1 MRLLTFSLIVIAVV
15 FILGCSAENP
25 ICSTNF
31 CAVGE
36 VFPRSELEAGTEF
49 SEVDI
54 DDAVIFATLTGVPTP
69 VETVPDGDT
78 TPADDTLTLA
88 DIVNDVAVNGVN
100 STYKGQT
107 VKITAPVRYVFAA
120 TETRNAAVTLATLNE
135 SISFFVN
142 DDDEVD
148 DLAHLGTGT
157 TYTFRL
163 LIENVQTSSSDAE
176 KTNIWSNATNRP
188 TKASIEIENVT
199 MAEIV
204 ADVAAGRK
212 MYLGK
217 TIRLNATVSFD
228 LFKNAGFISLSTG
241 NRNVSFS
248 VFDIGAPENL
258 NAYSANISYTF
269 ILFIENVKEK
279 EDTPGAYTI
288 AGVIADD

>member
-15 FILGCSAENP
+15 FTLGCSAENP

-31 CAVGE
+31 CAMGE

-54 DDAVIFATLTGVPTP
+54 DDSVILATLVGGATSVETTP
-69 VETVPDGDT
+69 VETI
-78 TPADDTLTLA
+78 ADDAVTLA

-120 TETRNAAVTLATLNE
+120 TETRNTGVTLATLNE
-135 SISFFVN
+135 NISFFVN
-142 DDDEVD
+142 DNDEVD